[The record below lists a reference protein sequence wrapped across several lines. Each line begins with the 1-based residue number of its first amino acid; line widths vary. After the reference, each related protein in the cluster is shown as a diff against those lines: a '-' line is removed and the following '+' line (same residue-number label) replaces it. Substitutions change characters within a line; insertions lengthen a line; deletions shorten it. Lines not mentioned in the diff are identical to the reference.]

1 MELMMEGIMVQI
13 LQMMMVQGWKSFR
26 MMLCRGKNHS
36 RAKSEQGDLQ
46 RYGNNFGDSR
56 QVVTWAKLF

>member
-1 MELMMEGIMVQI
+1 
-13 LQMMMVQGWKSFR
+13 MVQGWKSFR